1 MIFVTISTHINF
13 VMKKFLFSLLVL
25 IFLVIPSDIFAA
37 NEFSSAYTVN
47 YSVNPDG
54 VTEVVEEIKLKNL
67 TEKFFPSSF
76 SVVLPGNNVT
86 DAKASDAQGLLE
98 VSSAAEGS
106 NTKLT
111 VKFSNQQIIG
121 LNKEY
126 AFKLTFKDSSIAKSL
141 GESWMISIPK
151 LTQGSEVTDSTFTLS
166 VPTAFGDP
174 DYIAPEPAKTAEAG
188 GRIVFTYNE
197 KDFFASGITAV
208 FGRELNFFYKTGYIL
223 KNDSIF
229 PKYVKIVLPSDSRLQ
244 KSYLESIDPKP
255 ENTETD
261 KLGNT
266 LAVFKLSPAQILNVS
281 SAGQVKTLLSVQGKD
296 LLNNEEKIYYTDS
309 SRYWDVSSPVIKNKL
324 SEILATN
331 NPSTNFEK
339 AREID
344 KFVSNFLRFNPDRLN
359 RGFDRFGSVTALNNP
374 EQALAAEFVDL
385 EIALLRSAGIP
396 ARQIIGFSLN
406 SDGKPFS
413 FTSQKLHTWVEFYDD
428 EKGWVISDPAWE
440 NTTKGINFFAFND
453 LTHIRLA
460 VSKGRDDFI
469 LPAEAEAGIFDGEL
483 SQRQGAQLGVEVA
496 PEILS
501 GFPAKAK
508 IRITNLGN
516 TSFPASELRIDA
528 SKILLVTGDGE
539 AAVAKVIKT
548 PVIPPFGNLE
558 YDLNL
563 KTGAIWHSY
572 QDVLQVTFAGVTDTH
587 VISVVPVLSY
597 RIFALEIIGAIII
610 IVLFYTAVFLIH
622 HKSARNS
629 Q

>member
-1 MIFVTISTHINF
+1 
-13 VMKKFLFSLLVL
+13 MKKFLFSLLLL
-25 IFLVIPSDIFAA
+25 ILLIVPSDIFAA
-37 NEFSSAYTVN
+37 NEFSSGYKVN

-54 VTEVVEEIKLKNL
+54 VTEVTEEILLKNL

-76 SVVLPGNNVT
+76 SVILPGNSVT
-86 DAKASDAQGLLE
+86 DVKASDSQGALE
-98 VSSAAEGS
+98 VVSATEGP

-126 AFKLTFKDSSIAKSL
+126 SFKLIFKDSSIAKNL
-141 GESWMISIPK
+141 GKTWMISIPK
-151 LTQGSEVTDSTFTLS
+151 LTQGSEVTDSTFSLS
-166 VPTAFGDP
+166 VPTSFGDP
-174 DYIAPEPAKTAEAG
+174 DYIAPLPVKTAEAG
-188 GRIVFTYNE
+188 GRIIFTYNE
-197 KDFFASGITAV
+197 KEFFASGITAV
-208 FGRELNFFYKTGYIL
+208 FGRELNFSYKTGYVL
-223 KNDSIF
+223 KNNSIF
-229 PKYVKIVLPSDSRLQ
+229 PKYLKIVLPSDSHLQ
-244 KSYLESIDPKP
+244 KSFLESIDPKP

-266 LAVFKLSPAQILNVS
+266 LAVFKLNPAQVLNVT
-281 SAGQVKTLLSVQGKD
+281 SAGQVKTLLSAQKKD

-309 SRYWDVSSPVIKNKL
+309 SRYWDVTSPVIKNKL
-324 SEILATN
+324 SEILAAN
-331 NPSTNFEK
+331 NPTTDFEK

-344 KFVSNFLRFNPDRLN
+344 KFVSNFLRFNSDRLN

-374 EQALAAEFVDL
+374 EQSLAAEFVDL

-396 ARQIIGFSLN
+396 ARQVIGFSLN
-406 SDGKPFS
+406 SSGKPFS
-413 FTSQKLHTWVEFYDD
+413 FVNQKLHTWVEFYDN

-440 NTTKGINFFAFND
+440 NTTKGINLFAFND

-460 VSKGRDDFI
+460 VSEGRDEFV
-469 LPAEAEAGIFDGEL
+469 LPTEAEAGIFDGNP
-483 SQRQGAQLGVEVA
+483 SQRQGAQLSVEVA

-508 IRITNLGN
+508 IRISNLGN
-516 TSFPASELRIDA
+516 TSFPASELQIDT

-539 AAVAKVIKT
+539 AGSAKVIKT
-548 PVIPPFGNLE
+548 QVLPPFGNLE

-572 QDVLQVTFAGVTDTH
+572 QDVLQVTFAGFTDTH
-587 VISVVPVLSY
+587 VIAVVPVLSY
-597 RIFALEIIGAIII
+597 RIFAIEIVGGIIMI
-610 IVLFYTAVFLIH
+610 ALFYIAVFLIH

-629 Q
+629 R